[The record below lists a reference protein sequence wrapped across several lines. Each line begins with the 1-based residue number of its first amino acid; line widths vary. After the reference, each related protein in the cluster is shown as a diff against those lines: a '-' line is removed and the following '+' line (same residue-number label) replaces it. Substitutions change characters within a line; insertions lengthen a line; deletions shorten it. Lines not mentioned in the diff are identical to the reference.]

1 MLSYDWLKILGTI
14 AVAVVAFLVLF
25 TMIATR
31 VTQAQTFEIYAYY
44 GVSAGADY
52 NSLQTELSAKGVF
65 SYDVL
70 KISSETFSKSDSYSS
85 AVFTARRSAGQGTVM
100 FVSSYAAADEEGN
113 RGVSELDNLVASG
126 VVGAGDS
133 LRQGLLRDP
142 QAFMGDCESYLKGF
156 FGDNLEG
163 NAEPDMEKVR
173 QCFLDRNGSDKRFR
187 SAAKKEAGVL
197 SEKERIV
204 ALREDYLTV
213 RAAFDEGVFSYTSCE
228 YTYGEDKTATF
239 TVGVNLGGLK
249 TVNNLFYYT
258 AEDKT
263 QLKDELNLVIFNNG
277 EKKGMSDLK
286 YETVSFLRYLLEKY
300 NV

>member
-14 AVAVVAFLVLF
+14 AVAVMVFLVLF

-52 NSLQTELSAKGVF
+52 SSLPSDLSAKNVF

-70 KISSETFSKSDSYSS
+70 KTATETFSKSDSHSS

-100 FVSSYAAADEEGN
+100 FVSSYAATDEEGKK
-113 RGVSELDNLVASG
+113 GVSELDNLVASG
-126 VVGAGDS
+126 VVGGGDNV
-133 LRQGLLRDP
+133 RQGLLRDP
-142 QAFMGDCESYLKGF
+142 QTFMSDCENYLKGF
-156 FGDNLEG
+156 FGENLEE

-187 SAAKKEAGVL
+187 SAAQKEAGVL

-204 ALREDYLTV
+204 GLREDYLVV
-213 RAAFDEGVFSYTSCE
+213 RAAFAEGVFSYTSCDYE
-228 YTYGEDKTATF
+228 YGEDKTATF
-239 TVGVNLGGLK
+239 TVGVNVGGLK
-249 TVNNLFYYT
+249 TIGNLFFYKGD
-258 AEDKT
+258 EGK
-263 QLKDELNLVIFNNG
+263 QVKDELNLVIFNNG

-286 YETVSFLRYLLEKY
+286 YEAVSFLRYLLEKY
-300 NV
+300 NA